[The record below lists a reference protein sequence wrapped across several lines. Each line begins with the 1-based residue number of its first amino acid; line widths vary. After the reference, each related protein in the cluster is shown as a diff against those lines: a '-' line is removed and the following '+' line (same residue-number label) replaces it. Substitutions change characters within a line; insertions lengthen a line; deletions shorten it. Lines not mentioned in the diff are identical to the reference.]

1 MKVAW
6 DQTLEGQAEG
16 SGQGADMESYGV
28 LDEGHDILRKITPGA
43 REEVEWERGKLRT
56 H

>member
-1 MKVAW
+1 
-6 DQTLEGQAEG
+6 
-16 SGQGADMESYGV
+16 MESCGV

-43 REEVEWERGKLRT
+43 REEVGWEGEKLRT

>member
-1 MKVAW
+1 MKVDW

-28 LDEGHDILRKITPGA
+28 PDERHDILRKITPGA
-43 REEVEWERGKLRT
+43 REEVEWEGEKLRT

>member
-1 MKVAW
+1 MKVDW

-43 REEVEWERGKLRT
+43 REEVEWEGGKLRT